1 MDENNYTGTLTSSTT
16 YQVESCGCRLPCG
29 VCLMT
34 NKPCP
39 FAVATVQ
46 PTWADR
52 IEITCKTGE
61 A

>member
-1 MDENNYTGTLTSSTT
+1 MTESRTT
-16 YQVESCGCRLPCG
+16 VPTYNTCGCRLPCG

-39 FAVATVQ
+39 FSVATVQ